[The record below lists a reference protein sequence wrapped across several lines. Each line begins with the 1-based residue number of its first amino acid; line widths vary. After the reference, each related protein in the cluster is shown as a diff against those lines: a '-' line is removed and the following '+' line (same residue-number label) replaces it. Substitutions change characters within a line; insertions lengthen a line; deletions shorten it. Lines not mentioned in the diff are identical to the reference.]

1 MSKYIKLLILFL
13 VIISMIF
20 IYSKISEAK
29 KQALYERAVPIGQAY
44 FMKYYGA
51 NIIFTKYELNTP
63 VTEDIVLYGYVKE
76 EQQIQVSLSININTL
91 EPRNAMG
98 PHEFIIKRN
107 PPLE

>member
-44 FMKYYGA
+44 FIKYYGA

-63 VTEDIVLYGYVKE
+63 VTEDIVLYGYLKE
-76 EQQIQVSLSININTL
+76 DQQIQVSLSININTL

-98 PHEFIIKRN
+98 SHDFIIKRN

>member
-13 VIISMIF
+13 VIISILF
-20 IYSKISEAK
+20 IYSKISETK

-76 EQQIQVSLSININTL
+76 DQQIQVSLSININTL

>member
-98 PHEFIIKRN
+98 PHEFIIKRTRR
-107 PPLE
+107 